1 MTPQT
6 QAIFDAALALP
17 EDERALLAERLLETL
32 SEEGDEMTD
41 DELEA
46 ELNRRRAEILEGTVK
61 PVPLSELWLDE

>member
-17 EDERALLAERLLETL
+17 EDERALLVVRLQETL

-46 ELNRRRAEILEGTVK
+46 ELNRRRAEILEGKVK
-61 PVPLSELWLDE
+61 PVPLSDLWLDE